1 MDELDIVLA
10 TQLEADEDASA
21 RRIAAQLPRIAQ
33 MIDRIGRIRVGVE
46 IDEAGLN
53 NQARRFAQQVNRA
66 VRNIP
71 IDMVVNIDQGAI
83 NDLRN
88 RLRNLN
94 VSDAIADDVIRG
106 IDNMGLRIQN
116 VQQVYRSAAD
126 EAENLANLQIQ
137 GLDSMGNMVRLTQTF
152 NVETGEVLN
161 TVTAITTDYAEMQR
175 QMERNQRIAERD
187 NQNRLS
193 FLTQQRT
200 ELERLQAV
208 YTGRTSAKGLHDEE
222 HLNDVGFFY
231 QYISERIADYEN
243 QAGALSRTQQANLRA
258 EIDFLQQLIKEYQQ
272 AEYVATTLRTK
283 DTDTIR
289 TEGLG
294 ELNTYMEK
302 LRSMG
307 ILTQEFEQRIIALRA
322 ELSRA
327 DGQAG
332 ITAYLNG
339 FDTLK
344 SDVDA
349 FKERIASANKLFAEM
364 GREFTKIAAIQ
375 QKMIGLSPES
385 EEYAALKDELDFHQ
399 SVYDMLERQSLR
411 YNDIF
416 DYSKGLTTFG
426 QVCQDALLGVATT
439 QAEVNDEANKANIEY
454 SRMAD
459 SIARMQK
466 QSSMLSFEPTSMGAL
481 KEAMAAYTEA
491 RTNYVAAQE
500 AGEPLDEQSE
510 RLVITYNKVSEAL
523 NQVNRELAAFNGL
536 NNMEFRDFKLTEDI
550 KKARAD
556 LEALGRAWSALKQ
569 DKSLRT
575 RFDTLSNELKAIE
588 ASGDPAALRRW
599 NAELKTFKSEI
610 KAAGKNMQSAF
621 DTFKANAGKVAQWL
635 SATSVIFKTMEY
647 ARRGITAVIALD
659 TAMIDLR
666 KTTDET
672 AEAYERFYFSSNK
685 TAKQL
690 GVTTESIIAQT
701 AEWSRLGYTMK
712 EAAKLAENSAIF
724 AAVSPEMDSATA
736 TDGLISIIKAFGIQT
751 EDTLDGVIS
760 KVNEVGNRFAV
771 SNADIVDA
779 LTRSSSAMA
788 VANNSFEQTVALAT
802 AAIEITRDAA
812 GVGNALKSLSMRI
825 RGYDEETEEYSEDV
839 AQLTGKIADLTK
851 TASTP
856 GGISLFEENNPEE
869 YRSTYD
875 ILKDISEIQDEIT
888 DKDEAKLLE
897 ALFGKRQAQVGAAI
911 LSNFEQAEKSIDTMA
926 NSAGS
931 AMSEMENIYDSLDYK
946 INALG
951 ETWVGVAQ
959 NLFGT
964 DEMKT
969 VVDVL
974 IELSEVVKGLTDTF
988 GLFGT
993 IGLGTLGLGIV
1004 KTAKTVGEPKMT
1016 GFSIAPTYAPVV
1028 TRNEL
1033 YSVIVLHSKG
1043 ALVKPTKLA

>member
-53 NQARRFAQQVNRA
+53 NQARRFAQQVNTAMRSHE
-66 VRNIP
+66 VSFRYGL
-71 IDMVVNIDQGAI
+71 DRDS
-83 NDLRN
+83 RN
-88 RLRNLN
+88 RLEQELSNLRVGDN
-94 VSDAIADDVIRG
+94 VAEAFTRQLNDMNIR
-106 IDNMGLRIQN
+106 IDNIAGSWQKIPDSQRQLLQ
-116 VQQVYRSAAD
+116 
-126 EAENLANLQIQ
+126 LQIQ
-137 GLDSMGNMVRLTQTF
+137 GTDQWGRTLDYIQTY
-152 NVETGEVLN
+152 NEETGEVQTRLANVSLN
-161 TVTAITTDYAEMQR
+161 IQRIRQETARAIAAD
-175 QMERNQRIAERD
+175 ERN

-283 DTDTIR
+283 NVPTIKD
-289 TEGLG
+289 EGLG
-294 ELNTYMEK
+294 ELNAYMEK

-307 ILTQEFEQRIIALRA
+307 ILTQDFEQRIEALRA

-385 EEYAALKDELDFHQ
+385 GEYAALKDELDFHQ

-510 RLVITYNKVSEAL
+510 RLVITYNRVSEAL

-812 GVGNALKSLSMRI
+812 GVGEQFAQCCSNA
-825 RGYDEETEEYSEDV
+825 
-839 AQLTGKIADLTK
+839 A
-851 TASTP
+851 
-856 GGISLFEENNPEE
+856 
-869 YRSTYD
+869 
-875 ILKDISEIQDEIT
+875 
-888 DKDEAKLLE
+888 
-897 ALFGKRQAQVGAAI
+897 
-911 LSNFEQAEKSIDTMA
+911 
-926 NSAGS
+926 
-931 AMSEMENIYDSLDYK
+931 
-946 INALG
+946 
-951 ETWVGVAQ
+951 
-959 NLFGT
+959 
-964 DEMKT
+964 
-969 VVDVL
+969 
-974 IELSEVVKGLTDTF
+974 
-988 GLFGT
+988 
-993 IGLGTLGLGIV
+993 
-1004 KTAKTVGEPKMT
+1004 
-1016 GFSIAPTYAPVV
+1016 
-1028 TRNEL
+1028 
-1033 YSVIVLHSKG
+1033 
-1043 ALVKPTKLA
+1043 